1 MTSLPTLDLR
11 RATSVEQ
18 AIAWRLEK
26 PDSRLLGGGTDLI
39 VNLRRGIGDHPGAL
53 IDVNGIAEM
62 TAIEGAGAGDGASLR
77 IGAAAK
83 LATLAAHPLVRDR
96 YPVLAQAAG
105 SIAGATHR
113 NMGTLGGNLCLDT
126 RCIFYNQSAWWRASN
141 DHCLKYGGSKCH
153 VAPKSKTCFATFSG
167 DLAPALLV
175 LDAEVEIAG
184 HGGRR
189 SLPLAQ
195 LYTRDGRD
203 YLSLGAEEIVCSV
216 TLGTNLGAPPGLR
229 SGYDKIR
236 VRRSIEFP
244 LAGVAVAL
252 RREGDLLT
260 DLRVAIT
267 GTNPWP
273 VLLEGTDEICG
284 GGLDEAALARFD
296 ALVSRQVMAMKTTFT
311 PGHYRRRVA
320 AVLARRLMRRLF
332 DSG

>member
-1 MTSLPTLDLR
+1 MTPLPPLDLR
-11 RATSVEQ
+11 RASSVEQ
-18 AIAWRLEK
+18 ALAWRLET
-26 PDSRLLGGGTDLI
+26 PGSRLLGGGTDLI
-39 VNLRRGIGDHPGAL
+39 VNIRRGIGDDPGTL
-53 IDVNGIAEM
+53 IDVNGIEEM
-62 TAIEGAGAGDGASLR
+62 QGIEGDGTSLR
-77 IGAAAK
+77 IGAAVK
-83 LATLAAHPLVRDR
+83 LATLAAHPLVRKH

-126 RCIFYNQSAWWRASN
+126 RCIFYNQSEWWRASN
-141 DHCLKYGGSKCH
+141 DYCLKYGGTKCH
-153 VAPKSKTCFATFSG
+153 VAPKSTTCFATFSG

-184 HGGRR
+184 HSGRR
-189 SLPLAQ
+189 SMPLAD

-203 YLSLGAEEIVCSV
+203 YLSLEADEIVCAV
-216 TLGTNLGAPPGLR
+216 ILHATPGLR

-252 RREGDLLT
+252 GRDNDRLT

-273 VLLEGTDEICG
+273 VLIEDTEALCG
-284 GGLDEAALARFD
+284 GALDKAAMARFD

-311 PGHYRRRVA
+311 PGHYRRRA
-320 AVLARRLMRRLF
+320 AGVLARRLIRHLF
-332 DSG
+332 DSGS